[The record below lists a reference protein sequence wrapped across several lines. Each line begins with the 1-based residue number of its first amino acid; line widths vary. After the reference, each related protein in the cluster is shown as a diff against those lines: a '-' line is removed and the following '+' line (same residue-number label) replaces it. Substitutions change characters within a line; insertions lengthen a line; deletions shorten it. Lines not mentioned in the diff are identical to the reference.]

1 MEPMESSI
9 IDKKSDQGIA
19 AVGNTAT
26 SSTHKINSHSLP
38 PATVNTT
45 SPPPPII
52 HDALAINNDDATAAK
67 VTIAKLE
74 LKVNGLTQD
83 KLDLES
89 HIAELLKVQHRNQQ
103 EITALMNDLNLSKM
117 PQEVLLGQDVETK
130 RSQDQVLH
138 EVESLKSSHSVEVE
152 SIKIKHLEEVES
164 IKIKHLEEVESIKIK
179 HLEEV
184 ESIKIKHLEEVES
197 LCMKHLQDMEQLQ
210 NKSNHGIEA
219 QHSKHVIE
227 IKGLEDTIASSNNSI
242 ELLKQQ
248 IEDERC
254 KIQRLNEQ
262 QASMTTQL
270 RVPFTKK
277 AYLMKEGHLFKTW
290 NKRFVV
296 LEAGVLTYY
305 VESTTEYPYGI
316 DKKGELSLKSVTMSV
331 DGTKIKLSHIGS
343 GSNKDFNIEIKSSEE
358 RDEWS
363 SALQAHIDYCLAL
376 QNI

>member
-1 MEPMESSI
+1 MEPIESSI
-9 IDKKSDQGIA
+9 NVKKSDQGIA

-26 SSTHKINSHSLP
+26 SSTHKININSSTPP
-38 PATVNTT
+38 PATAAVHDT
-45 SPPPPII
+45 SPPPTII
-52 HDALAINNDDATAAK
+52 HDALAINNDDDTATK

-89 HIAELLKVQHRNQQ
+89 RIAELLKVQLRNQQ
-103 EITALMNDLNLSKM
+103 EITALIDDLNLSKIS
-117 PQEVLLGQDVETK
+117 QEVLLGQDVETK
-130 RSQDQVLH
+130 RSRDQVLH
-138 EVESLKSSHSVEVE
+138 EVESLKSSHS
-152 SIKIKHLEEVES
+152 EEVES
-164 IKIKHLEEVESIKIK
+164 IKIKHLEELESIKIK
-179 HLEEV
+179 HSEE
-184 ESIKIKHLEEVES
+184 LES

-210 NKSNHGIEA
+210 NKSTHDIEA
-219 QHSKHVIE
+219 QHNKHAIE
-227 IKGLEDTIASSNNSI
+227 IKVLEDAVASGNSSI

-254 KIQRLNEQ
+254 KIQALHEQ
-262 QASMTTQL
+262 QVSMTTQL
-270 RVPFTKK
+270 TVPCTKK
-277 AYLMKEGHLFKTW
+277 AYLMKEGHLFRTW

-296 LEAGVLTYY
+296 LEAGLLTYY

-363 SALQAHIDYCLAL
+363 SALQAHIDYCIAL
-376 QNI
+376 RQA

>member
-1 MEPMESSI
+1 MGCTSSSMEPVESSI
-9 IDKKSDQGIA
+9 IDKKSDQGIT
-19 AVGNTAT
+19 AVGDTAT
-26 SSTHKINSHSLP
+26 SSTHKIDSHTLP
-38 PATVNTT
+38 PATVNATL
-45 SPPPPII
+45 PPPPIV

-89 HIAELLKVQHRNQQ
+89 RIVELLKVQHRNQQ

-117 PQEVLLGQDVETK
+117 SQEVLLGQDVETK
-130 RSQDQVLH
+130 RSRDQVLH
-138 EVESLKSSHSVEVE
+138 EVESLKSSHS
-152 SIKIKHLEEVES
+152 K
-164 IKIKHLEEVESIKIK
+164 
-179 HLEEV
+179 EV

-210 NKSNHGIEA
+210 NKSTHDIEA
-219 QHSKHVIE
+219 QHNKHAIE
-227 IKGLEDTIASSNNSI
+227 IKGLEDTIASSSNSI

-248 IEDERC
+248 IEG
-254 KIQRLNEQ
+254 LHEQ

-316 DKKGELSLKSVTMSV
+316 DKKGELSLKSVTMSI

-376 QNI
+376 RQA